1 MLASR
6 VQLVVLSAM
15 VAACAAFA
23 TGCYAE
29 VDGEQGGAVTVQGYD
44 GYAPQYYDGYVV
56 YYDGYGRPYYYN
68 NGGTYYVPRGY
79 AHYDG
84 LVRHYQTYREPYG
97 RWHSRYGSRYRTYR
111 RR

>member
-1 MLASR
+1 MSASR
-6 VQLVVLSAM
+6 FQPLFLFAM
-15 VAACAAFA
+15 VAACASFA

-29 VDGEQGGAVTVQGYD
+29 YD
-44 GYAPQYYDGYVV
+44 GAAGPVVVEGYQAQYYDGYVV

-68 NGGTYYVPRGY
+68 NGGSYYVPRGY

-84 LVRHYQTYREPYG
+84 LVRHYQTYRDPYA
-97 RWHSRYGSRYRTYR
+97 RWNTRAGYRYRSYR

>member
-1 MLASR
+1 MPASR
-6 VQLVVLSAM
+6 VHLLVLSAM

-29 VDGEQGGAVTVQGYD
+29 VDQAGGPVVVESSYGYQ
-44 GYAPQYYDGYVV
+44 PQYYDGYVV

-68 NGGTYYVPRGY
+68 NGGSYYVPRGY

-84 LVRHYQTYREPYG
+84 LVRHYNTYRDPYS
-97 RWHSRYGSRYRTYR
+97 RWNTRSGYRYRSYR